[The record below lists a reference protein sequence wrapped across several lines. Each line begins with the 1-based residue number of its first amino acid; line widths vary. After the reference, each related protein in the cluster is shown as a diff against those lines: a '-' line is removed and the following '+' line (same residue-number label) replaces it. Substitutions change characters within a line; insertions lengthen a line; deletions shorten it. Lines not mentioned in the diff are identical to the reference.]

1 MFSSTSPA
9 TVRSKAGAILRVTS
23 GNFLEQF
30 DFFLFGFYATY
41 IAHTFFPA
49 SSEFASLM
57 MTFAVFG
64 AGFLMRPVGAIVLGA
79 YIDKVG
85 RRKGLIVTLSIMAAG
100 TFLIVLIPSYQSI
113 GLWAPLLVLTGRL
126 LQGFSAGAELGGV
139 SVYLAE
145 IATPGRKGFYTSW
158 QSGSQQVAIMVAAA
172 MGFALNALMEESA
185 IREWGWRIPFLF
197 GCLIV
202 PFIFFLRR
210 KLEETEEF
218 SARRHHL
225 EMRQVFKT
233 LLGNWQVV
241 VAGMLMVAM
250 TTTAFYLIT
259 VYAPTFGKKV
269 LMLSASD
276 SLLVTLLVAISNFIW
291 LPVGGALSDR
301 FGRKPVLIAMTLLA
315 LASSYPAL
323 TLLADAPSFSMMLS
337 VLLWLSFLYG
347 LYNGAMIPA
356 LTEIMPAEVRVAGF
370 SLAYSLATA
379 IFGGFTPVMST
390 ALIEYTGDKAS
401 PGYWMSFAAEVKVM
415 ISGGFKAA
423 LEKLAPEYERQT
435 GDTIVI
441 IPGPSMGA
449 TPQAIPNRLARGEKA
464 DVVIMVG
471 DALAKLEKTSQTQ
484 PGSRTELADSP
495 VGMVVK
501 KGADVPDIS
510 SEATLR
516 NALLQASSIA
526 YSDSASG
533 RYVSQTLFKKLG
545 IEKEAAAKAT
555 MVERIPVASE
565 VAKGKYAVGFQ
576 QARSPVTLNIL
587 TRGKRC

>member
-1 MFSSTSPA
+1 MHSSNLPMTARTRCS
-9 TVRSKAGAILRVTS
+9 AILRVTS

-100 TFLIVLIPSYQSI
+100 TFLIVLIPSYQTI
-113 GLWAPLLVLTGRL
+113 GLWAPFLVLCGRL

-172 MGFALNALMEESA
+172 MGFALNAAMEESTL
-185 IREWGWRIPFLF
+185 REWGWRLPFLF

-202 PFIFFLRR
+202 PFIFVLRR
-210 KLEETEEF
+210 KLEETEAF
-218 SARRHHL
+218 TARRNHL
-225 EMRQVFKT
+225 AMRDVFKT
-233 LLGNWQVV
+233 LLANWQVV
-241 VAGMLMVAM
+241 IAGMLMVAM

-276 SLLVTLLVAISNFIW
+276 SLLVTLLVAVSNFFW

-301 FGRKPVLIAMTLLA
+301 YGRKPVLVTMAMLA
-315 LASSYPAL
+315 LMTAYPAL
-323 TLLADAPSFSMMLS
+323 NLLAEAPSFSMMLS

-356 LTEIMPAEVRVAGF
+356 LTEIMPVEVRVAGF

-379 IFGGFTPVMST
+379 IFGGFTPVIST

-401 PGYWMSFAAEVKVM
+401 PGYWMSFAA
-415 ISGGFKAA
+415 ICA
-423 LEKLAPEYERQT
+423 LL
-435 GDTIVI
+435 
-441 IPGPSMGA
+441 
-449 TPQAIPNRLARGEKA
+449 
-464 DVVIMVG
+464 
-471 DALAKLEKTSQTQ
+471 
-484 PGSRTELADSP
+484 
-495 VGMVVK
+495 
-501 KGADVPDIS
+501 
-510 SEATLR
+510 ATLYLYR
-516 NALLQASSIA
+516 RSALSLQTA
-526 YSDSASG
+526 G
-533 RYVSQTLFKKLG
+533 
-545 IEKEAAAKAT
+545 
-555 MVERIPVASE
+555 
-565 VAKGKYAVGFQ
+565 
-576 QARSPVTLNIL
+576 
-587 TRGKRC
+587 

>member
-1 MFSSTSPA
+1 MQTTSPMTHRA
-9 TVRSKAGAILRVTS
+9 RIGAIFRVTS

-64 AGFLMRPVGAIVLGA
+64 AGFLMRPIGAVVLGA

-100 TFLIVLIPSYQSI
+100 TFMIVLIPSYQSI
-113 GLWAPLLVLTGRL
+113 GLWAPLLVLMGRL

-172 MGFALNALMEESA
+172 MGFILNAVLEESA

-202 PFIFFLRR
+202 PFIFLLRR
-210 KLEETEEF
+210 KLEETQAF
-218 SARRHHL
+218 NNRRSHPDVKQAF
-225 EMRQVFKT
+225 RI
-233 LLGNWQVV
+233 LLTNWQVV
-241 VAGMLMVAM
+241 IAGMLMVAM

-269 LMLSASD
+269 LLLSASD
-276 SLLVTLLVAISNFIW
+276 SLLVTLLVAVSNFIW
-291 LPVGGALSDR
+291 LPIGGAISDR
-301 FGRKPVLIAMTLLA
+301 FGRKPVLVAMTLVA
-315 LASSYPAL
+315 IVTTYPAL
-323 TLLADAPSFSMMLS
+323 SMLAAAPGFSMMLG
-337 VLLWLSFLYG
+337 VLLWLSMIYG

-379 IFGGFTPVMST
+379 LFGGFTPVMST
-390 ALIEYTGDKAS
+390 GLIELTGDKAS
-401 PGYWMSFAAEVKVM
+401 PGYWMSFAAVC
-415 ISGGFKAA
+415 A
-423 LEKLAPEYERQT
+423 L
-435 GDTIVI
+435 
-441 IPGPSMGA
+441 GA
-449 TPQAIPNRLARGEKA
+449 TLYLYRRTRS
-464 DVVIMVG
+464 
-471 DALAKLEKTSQTQ
+471 AL
-484 PGSRTELADSP
+484 SP
-495 VGMVVK
+495 
-501 KGADVPDIS
+501 AH
-510 SEATLR
+510 ET
-516 NALLQASSIA
+516 
-526 YSDSASG
+526 
-533 RYVSQTLFKKLG
+533 VS
-545 IEKEAAAKAT
+545 
-555 MVERIPVASE
+555 
-565 VAKGKYAVGFQ
+565 
-576 QARSPVTLNIL
+576 
-587 TRGKRC
+587 

>member
-1 MFSSTSPA
+1 MHSSNLPMTARTRCS
-9 TVRSKAGAILRVTS
+9 AILRVTS

-100 TFLIVLIPSYQSI
+100 TFLIVLIPSYQTI
-113 GLWAPLLVLTGRL
+113 GLWAPFLVLCGRL
-126 LQGFSAGAELGGV
+126 LQGSGAELGGV

-172 MGFALNALMEESA
+172 MGFALNAAMEESTL
-185 IREWGWRIPFLF
+185 REWGWRLPFLF

-202 PFIFFLRR
+202 PFIFVLRR
-210 KLEETEEF
+210 KLEETEAF
-218 SARRHHL
+218 TARRNHL
-225 EMRQVFKT
+225 AMRDVFKT
-233 LLGNWQVV
+233 LLANWQVV
-241 VAGMLMVAM
+241 IAGMLMVAM

-276 SLLVTLLVAISNFIW
+276 SLLVTLLVAVSNFFW

-301 FGRKPVLIAMTLLA
+301 YGRKPVLVTMAMLA
-315 LASSYPAL
+315 LMTAYPAL
-323 TLLADAPSFSMMLS
+323 NLLAEAPSFSMMLT

-356 LTEIMPAEVRVAGF
+356 LTEIMPVEVRVAGF

-379 IFGGFTPVMST
+379 IFGGFTPVIST

-401 PGYWMSFAAEVKVM
+401 PGYWMSFAA
-415 ISGGFKAA
+415 ICA
-423 LEKLAPEYERQT
+423 LL
-435 GDTIVI
+435 
-441 IPGPSMGA
+441 
-449 TPQAIPNRLARGEKA
+449 
-464 DVVIMVG
+464 
-471 DALAKLEKTSQTQ
+471 
-484 PGSRTELADSP
+484 
-495 VGMVVK
+495 
-501 KGADVPDIS
+501 
-510 SEATLR
+510 ATLYLYR
-516 NALLQASSIA
+516 RSALSLQTA
-526 YSDSASG
+526 G
-533 RYVSQTLFKKLG
+533 
-545 IEKEAAAKAT
+545 
-555 MVERIPVASE
+555 
-565 VAKGKYAVGFQ
+565 
-576 QARSPVTLNIL
+576 
-587 TRGKRC
+587 

>member
-1 MFSSTSPA
+1 MLSSHAPMTNRARFS
-9 TVRSKAGAILRVTS
+9 AILRVTS

-64 AGFLMRPVGAIVLGA
+64 AGFLMRPIGAVVLVA

-100 TFLIVLIPSYQSI
+100 TFLIVLIPSYQTI
-113 GLWAPLLVLTGRL
+113 GIWAPLLVLCGRL

-145 IATPGRKGFYTSW
+145 IASPGRKGFYTSW

-185 IREWGWRIPFLF
+185 IRDWGWRLPFLF

-218 SARRHHL
+218 SARRRHL
-225 EMRQVFKT
+225 AMREVFTT
-233 LLGNWQVV
+233 LLTNWQVV
-241 VAGMLMVAM
+241 IAGMLLVAM
-250 TTTAFYLIT
+250 TTTTFYLIT

-276 SLLVTLLVAISNFIW
+276 SLLVTLLVAVSNFLW
-291 LPVGGALSDR
+291 LPIGGALSDR
-301 FGRKPVLIAMTLLA
+301 FGRKPVLIAMALLA
-315 LASSYPAL
+315 LVTAYPAL
-323 TLLADAPSFSMMLS
+323 SLLAEEPSFSMMLT
-337 VLLWLSFLYG
+337 VLLWLSFIYG

-379 IFGGFTPVMST
+379 IFGGFTPVIST

-401 PGYWMSFAAEVKVM
+401 PGYWMGFAALC
-415 ISGGFKAA
+415 A
-423 LEKLAPEYERQT
+423 LL
-435 GDTIVI
+435 
-441 IPGPSMGA
+441 
-449 TPQAIPNRLARGEKA
+449 
-464 DVVIMVG
+464 
-471 DALAKLEKTSQTQ
+471 
-484 PGSRTELADSP
+484 
-495 VGMVVK
+495 
-501 KGADVPDIS
+501 
-510 SEATLR
+510 ATLYLYR
-516 NALLQASSIA
+516 RSTLSLQPTA
-526 YSDSASG
+526 
-533 RYVSQTLFKKLG
+533 
-545 IEKEAAAKAT
+545 
-555 MVERIPVASE
+555 
-565 VAKGKYAVGFQ
+565 
-576 QARSPVTLNIL
+576 
-587 TRGKRC
+587 